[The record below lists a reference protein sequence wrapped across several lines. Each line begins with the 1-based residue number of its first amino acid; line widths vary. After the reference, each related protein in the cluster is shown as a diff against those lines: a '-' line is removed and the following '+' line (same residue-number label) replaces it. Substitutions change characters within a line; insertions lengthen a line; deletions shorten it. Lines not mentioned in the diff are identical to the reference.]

1 MDNISQSNQYGQ
13 MDFNLPHD
21 IVPLPSGGKF
31 YKSKK
36 KSVKVG
42 YLTAA
47 DENMLTN
54 MVSQTGKENLFTSL
68 VRLKLY
74 EPDLKPEEM
83 LFGDIEAI
91 MIFLRNTSFGSEYTV
106 TLTDPITEK
115 RFTTT
120 VDLGEIKLK
129 VPTSEV
135 DENGFFTTVLP
146 RGGNTVKL
154 KLLNTG
160 DELEIGK
167 RAESYPMGMVA
178 PKITWRLNKLIVSI
192 DGNTDR
198 EFIASFVEK
207 MPIMDSKHIRRF
219 MSENEP
225 GLDLKKVVMAPSG
238 EKVEFEVTFG
248 VEFFRPFFGV

>member
-1 MDNISQSNQYGQ
+1 MENNTQSNQYGQ

-54 MVSQTGKENLFTSL
+54 LVNQIGKENLFTSL
-68 VRLKLY
+68 VRMKLY

-91 MIFLRNTSFGSEYTV
+91 MIFLRNTSFGSEYSV
-106 TLTDPITEK
+106 TLTDPVTDK
-115 RFTTT
+115 RFTVT
-120 VDLGEIKLK
+120 VDLSEINIKSA
-129 VPTSEV
+129 TSET
-135 DENGFFTTVLP
+135 DENGHFTTVLP
-146 RGGNTVKL
+146 RSGNTVKL

-160 DELEIGK
+160 DEIEIGK
-167 RAESYPMGMVA
+167 RAESYNGMVA

-198 EFIASFVEK
+198 EFIASFIEK

-219 MSENEP
+219 ISENEP
-225 GLDLKKVVMAPSG
+225 GLDLKKTVISPSG
-238 EKVEFEVTFG
+238 EKVTFEITLG